1 MLKGQ
6 KQLTNKVLKEKVR
19 EGEGQGDPL
28 HKEPIATVQ
37 LTYSSENP
45 ILVDYIKEEPE
56 EGLEPGVLQIIR
68 CGTTTPTP
76 CTTAFTGPVFTSNTS
91 GLGRVNPVVS
101 PVVLESPLGPTTFA
115 GNPEGQAGPSTPT
128 KWQEAYNLYL
138 FHEETNRKARQSVLN
153 GCITFAATQRIYM
166 NSLQECRR
174 LNSQGKLA
182 FCFLKYMLDFGKFYK
197 YISQNI
203 NK

>member
-1 MLKGQ
+1 MEGIKS
-6 KQLTNKVLKEKVR
+6 NNR
-19 EGEGQGDPL
+19 EGVGKDTISMAEGDSL
-28 HKEPIATVQ
+28 HKESIATVQ

-45 ILVDYIKEEPE
+45 NLVNYIKEEPE
-56 EGLEPGVLQIIR
+56 EELEPGVLQLLDVEQALPPS
-68 CGTTTPTP
+68 TPQP
-76 CTTAFTGPVFTSNTS
+76 SQAQYLPVTHQVWA
-91 GLGRVNPVVS
+91 GVNPVVS
-101 PVVLESPLGPTTFA
+101 PVVLESPLGPTTLA

-128 KWQEAYNLYL
+128 KLQEAYNLYL
-138 FHEETNRKARQSVLN
+138 FHEETNRKDRQSVLN
-153 GCITFAATQRIYM
+153 GCITFAAAQRIYM

-197 YISQNI
+197 YTSPNI

>member
-1 MLKGQ
+1 MA
-6 KQLTNKVLKEKVR
+6 E
-19 EGEGQGDPL
+19 GDPL
-28 HKEPIATVQ
+28 HEEPIATVQ

-45 ILVDYIKEEPE
+45 LLIDCIKEEPE
-56 EGLEPGVLQIIR
+56 EGSEPGVLQLSDVEQPLPP
-68 CGTTTPTP
+68 PTP
-76 CTTAFTGPVFTSNTS
+76 QPSQAQYLPVTHQVWA
-91 GLGRVNPVVS
+91 GVNPVVS
-101 PVVLESPLGPTTFA
+101 PVVLESPLRPTTFA

-153 GCITFAATQRIYM
+153 GCITFAAAQRICM

-197 YISQNI
+197 YISPNI

>member
-1 MLKGQ
+1 MA
-6 KQLTNKVLKEKVR
+6 
-19 EGEGQGDPL
+19 EGDSL

-45 ILVDYIKEEPE
+45 ILVDYIKEELE
-56 EGLEPGVLQIIR
+56 EELEPGVLQLSDVEQPLPPS
-68 CGTTTPTP
+68 TPQP
-76 CTTAFTGPVFTSNTS
+76 SQAQYLPVTHQVWA
-91 GLGRVNPVVS
+91 GVNPVVS
-101 PVVLESPLGPTTFA
+101 PVVLESPLRPTTFA
-115 GNPEGQAGPSTPT
+115 GNPEGQAGPSAPT
-128 KWQEAYNLYL
+128 KWQEASNLYL
-138 FHEETNRKARQSVLN
+138 FHEETNRKARQSVQN
-153 GCITFAATQRIYM
+153 GCITFAAAQRIYM

-197 YISQNI
+197 YISPNI

>member
-1 MLKGQ
+1 MA
-6 KQLTNKVLKEKVR
+6 
-19 EGEGQGDPL
+19 EGDSL

-56 EGLEPGVLQIIR
+56 EELEPGVLQLSDVEQPLPPS
-68 CGTTTPTP
+68 TPQP
-76 CTTAFTGPVFTSNTS
+76 SQAQYLPVTHQVWAW
-91 GLGRVNPVVS
+91 VNPVVS
-101 PVVLESPLGPTTFA
+101 PVVLESPLRPTTFA
-115 GNPEGQAGPSTPT
+115 GNSEGQAGPSVPT
-128 KWQEAYNLYL
+128 KWQEGYNLYL

-153 GCITFAATQRIYM
+153 GCITVAATQRIYM

-174 LNSQGKLA
+174 LYSQGKLA
-182 FCFLKYMLDFGKFYK
+182 FCLLKYMLDFGKFYK
-197 YISQNI
+197 YIGPNI

>member
-1 MLKGQ
+1 M
-6 KQLTNKVLKEKVR
+6 
-19 EGEGQGDPL
+19 EGIKSNNRGGVGRDTISMAEGDSL

-45 ILVDYIKEEPE
+45 ILVDYIKEEQE
-56 EGLEPGVLQIIR
+56 EELMPGVLQLSDVEQPLLP
-68 CGTTTPTP
+68 PTP
-76 CTTAFTGPVFTSNTS
+76 QPSQAQYLPVTHQVWA
-91 GLGRVNPVVS
+91 GVNPVVS
-101 PVVLESPLGPTTFA
+101 PVVLESPLGPTTLA

-153 GCITFAATQRIYM
+153 GCITFAAAQRIYM

-197 YISQNI
+197 YISPNI

>member
-1 MLKGQ
+1 MA
-6 KQLTNKVLKEKVR
+6 
-19 EGEGQGDPL
+19 EGDSL
-28 HKEPIATVQ
+28 HKEPTATVQ
-37 LTYSSENP
+37 LTHSSENP

-56 EGLEPGVLQIIR
+56 EELEPGVLPLSDVEQSLLPS
-68 CGTTTPTP
+68 TPQP
-76 CTTAFTGPVFTSNTS
+76 SQAQYLPVTHQVWA
-91 GLGRVNPVVS
+91 GVNPVVS
-101 PVVLESPLGPTTFA
+101 PVVLESPLRPTTFA
-115 GNPEGQAGPSTPT
+115 GNPEGQAGPSAPT
-128 KWQEAYNLYL
+128 KWHKAYNLYL

-182 FCFLKYMLDFGKFYK
+182 FCFLKYKLDFGKFYK
-197 YISQNI
+197 YIRPNI